1 MPPELSDYADPLPL
15 TPLRAF
21 GMPMTLGVISDTHVN
36 PRGGRR
42 MPMEALDL
50 FERFRV
56 GLIAHL
62 GDINCEDV
70 LYQLADVAPVLAVHG
85 NNDNPFLKRQL
96 PEEVTFTVGPY
107 SVGAIHGFQ
116 GITARQTAIQTFAG
130 KVDLCLYGHSH
141 IPKIERVDETIFFNP
156 GSATDRRY
164 SDHYGVGLIRF
175 TDSGIEPEIV
185 LYKEPA
191 HMRNIRP

>member
-1 MPPELSDYADPLPL
+1 MPLELSDFADALPL
-15 TPLRAF
+15 TTHREFSL
-21 GMPMTLGVISDTHVN
+21 PMTLGVISDTHVN

-56 GLIAHL
+56 GLIIHL

-70 LYQLADVAPVLAVHG
+70 LYQLADVAPLIAVAG
-85 NNDNPFLKRQL
+85 NNDNPFLQRQL
-96 PEEVTFTVGPY
+96 PQQVTFTVGRFT
-107 SVGAIHGFQ
+107 VGAIHGHQ
-116 GITARQTAIQTFAG
+116 GISARQTAIQTFGG

-141 IPKIERVDETIFFNP
+141 VPKIERIEETVFFNP
-156 GSATDRRY
+156 GSATERRF
-164 SDHYGVGLIRF
+164 SEHCGVGLIQFLER
-175 TDSGIEPEIV
+175 GIEPELV

-191 HMRNIRP
+191 HLRNIRP